1 MFRVTECTFRVTECT
16 FRDTEWPFRDTEW
29 RFIINI
35 KQNYLSQNKSD
46 VCTCF
51 YINFSYI
58 CGDYIQNK
66 KLIKMNKFFL
76 TSLLVAA
83 AITANAQDNTTKDSL
98 TMETM
103 MHNIP
108 EVMVKGSR
116 PIVKAERG
124 MLSYNMPLL
133 LKQLP
138 ADNAYEALTRIPGVS
153 NATGNISFSGNEV
166 TLIINGQATTLT
178 QEQLAE
184 RLKAMPA
191 TQLAKAEVM
200 LSAPARYHVRGMAI
214 NIVTKDYAGT
224 NQLSGQIIGGLVQ
237 TKYAKGFGDLYLSM
251 QRGKFGLDAQ
261 YKLVNG
267 NSYGESSRI
276 ANHPLGNNRIH
287 YNDETGQKSFGITHD
302 YRLGMNYAFSK
313 NHRLDVAYTGQWDKT
328 NSNSRTTGSSISGMH
343 RDSHEYL
350 HNVDVNYALPFGL
363 TLSGS
368 YTYYRTPQQQALDG
382 TITTENKNETERN
395 LTSGSEQ
402 TINKWMFTAD
412 QTHSLAHG
420 WGLSYGVKG
429 QFTSNKSYQ
438 TTIDK
443 DGSVLP
449 DGTSSVDLN
458 ERIWNIYAGFSK
470 QINKAISL
478 EASVAAE
485 QYHSPIWDKWRV
497 YPTLNALWNVNDNH
511 LLNLSF
517 SSNSEFPS
525 YWSTMSNV
533 YYSSTYTEIHGNPDL
548 KPFSYS
554 NVNLMWQIKRR
565 YTLMAFASLKPDYSV
580 QLPYQTT
587 DRMAVIMKETN
598 FDYSNSFGLQAS
610 AIFSAGKWLNGNV
623 FAVGTYKHDKSSHF
637 FDLPFNRKKLSVRLG
652 GMASVKLCSTQ
663 DLRLILNPFIQSKAI
678 QGVYDISPIFRMNAK
693 LQWSSHDGRWG
704 LRINGNNIFNNKYDT
719 RSVQGNQDY
728 RMKINYSW
736 ASVTF
741 AVIYK
746 FGGYKEKT
754 VKEVDTSRMGH

>member
-1 MFRVTECTFRVTECT
+1 
-16 FRDTEWPFRDTEW
+16 
-29 RFIINI
+29 
-35 KQNYLSQNKSD
+35 
-46 VCTCF
+46 
-51 YINFSYI
+51 
-58 CGDYIQNK
+58 
-66 KLIKMNKFFL
+66 MNKFFL
-76 TSLLVAA
+76 TSVLVAA

-153 NATGNISFSGNEV
+153 DATGNISFSGNEV

-191 TQLAKAEVM
+191 AQLAKAEVM

-224 NQLSGQIIGGLVQ
+224 NQLSGQIIGGMRQ
-237 TKYAKGFGDLYLSM
+237 NKYANECGNLYLSL

-261 YKLVNG
+261 YKYVNG

-276 ANHPLGNNRIH
+276 ANHPLDNNRVY

-313 NHRLDVAYTGQWDKT
+313 NHRLDVAYTGHWDKT
-328 NSNSRTTGSSISGMH
+328 CSNSNTTGSSISGMH
-343 RDSHEYL
+343 HDSHEYL
-350 HNVDVNYALPFGL
+350 HNVDVNYSLPFGL
-363 TLSGS
+363 TLNGS

-382 TITTENKNETERN
+382 TMHTDESMSETERN

-443 DGSVLP
+443 DGTILP
-449 DGTSSVDLN
+449 DGTSSVDNN

-485 QYHSPIWDKWRV
+485 QYHSPVWDKWRV

-533 YYSSTYTEIHGNPDL
+533 FYSSTYTEIHGNPDL
-548 KPFSYS
+548 KPFSYY

-565 YTLMAFASLKPDYSV
+565 YTLMAFASLKPDYFV

-598 FDYSNSFGLQAS
+598 FDFSNSYGLQAS
-610 AIFSAGKWLNGNV
+610 AMFNAGKWLNGNV
-623 FAVGTYKHDKSSHF
+623 FAVGTYKHDKSCNF
-637 FDLPFNRKKLSVRLG
+637 FDLPFNRKKLSVILG
-652 GMASVKLCSTQ
+652 GTASVKLCSTQ
-663 DLRLILNPFIQSKAI
+663 DLRLILNPFYQTKAI
-678 QGVYDISPIFRMNAK
+678 QGVYDISPVFRMNAK
-693 LQWSSHDGRWG
+693 LQWSSHDGKWG
-704 LRINGNNIFNNKYDT
+704 LRLNGSNIFNNRFDT

-728 RMKINYSW
+728 RMKINYNW

>member
-1 MFRVTECTFRVTECT
+1 MVNKIFLLGLFL
-16 FRDTEWPFRDTEW
+16 
-29 RFIINI
+29 
-35 KQNYLSQNKSD
+35 LSVANVKAQ
-46 VCTCF
+46 T
-51 YINFSYI
+51 
-58 CGDYIQNK
+58 
-66 KLIKMNKFFL
+66 L
-76 TSLLVAA
+76 TQ
-83 AITANAQDNTTKDSL
+83 TDSL
-98 TMETM
+98 TMETVL
-103 MHNIP
+103 HNLP

-153 NATGNISFSGNEV
+153 DATGSISFSGNEV

-178 QEQLAE
+178 QEQLTE

-191 TQLAKAEVM
+191 AQLAKAEVM

-224 NQLSGQIIGGLVQ
+224 NQLSGQVIGGMKQ
-237 TKYAKGFGDLYLSM
+237 SKYAKGFGDLYLSL

-261 YKLVNG
+261 YKYVNG

-276 ANHPLGNNRIH
+276 ANHPLGNNRVY
-287 YNDETGQKSFGITHD
+287 YNDETGQKSFGITHN

-313 NHRLDVAYTGQWDKT
+313 NHRLDVAYTGHWDKRCS
-328 NSNSRTTGSSISGMH
+328 NSNTTGSSISGMH
-343 RDSHEYL
+343 HDSHEYL
-350 HNVDVNYALPFGL
+350 HNVDVNYSLPFGL
-363 TLSGS
+363 TLNGS

-382 TITTENKNETERN
+382 TMHTDESMSETERN

-412 QTHSLAHG
+412 QTHLLAHG

-458 ERIWNIYAGFSK
+458 ERIWNLYAGFSK
-470 QINKAISL
+470 QINKALSL

-533 YYSSTYTEIHGNPDL
+533 FYSSTYSEIHGNPDL
-548 KPFSYS
+548 KPFAYY

-565 YTLMAFASLKPDYSV
+565 YTLMAFASLKPDYFV

-587 DRMAVIMKETN
+587 ERMAVIMKETN
-598 FDYSNSFGLQAS
+598 FDYSNSYGLQAS
-610 AIFSAGKWLNGNV
+610 VIFNAGKWLNGNV
-623 FAVGTYKHDKSSHF
+623 FAVGTYKHDKSSNF
-637 FDLPFNRKKLSVRLG
+637 FDLPFNRKKFSVILG
-652 GMASVKLCSTQ
+652 GTASVKLCNTQ
-663 DLRLILNPFIQSKAI
+663 DLRLILNPFYQTKAI

-693 LQWSSHDGRWG
+693 LQWSSHDGKWG
-704 LRINGNNIFNNKYDT
+704 FRLNGSNIFNNLYDT

-728 RMKINYSW
+728 RMKINYNW

-746 FGGYKEKT
+746 FGGYKEKN
-754 VKEVDTSRMGH
+754 VKAVDTSRMGH

>member
-1 MFRVTECTFRVTECT
+1 MSRILFMGIFVA
-16 FRDTEWPFRDTEW
+16 
-29 RFIINI
+29 
-35 KQNYLSQNKSD
+35 
-46 VCTCF
+46 
-51 YINFSYI
+51 
-58 CGDYIQNK
+58 
-66 KLIKMNKFFL
+66 L
-76 TSLLVAA
+76 T
-83 AITANAQDNTTKDSL
+83 ITANAQDNIPKDSL
-98 TMETM
+98 TMEWKSM
-103 MHNIP
+103 FRNLP
-108 EVMVKGSR
+108 EVMIKGSR

-153 NATGNISFSGNEV
+153 DATGNISFLGNEV
-166 TLIINGQATTLT
+166 TLIVNGQATTLT
-178 QEQLAE
+178 QEQLTE

-224 NQLSGQIIGGLVQ
+224 NQLSGQVIGGMKQ
-237 TKYAKGFGDLYLSM
+237 SKYAKGFGDLYLSL
-251 QRGKFGLDAQ
+251 QRDKFGLDAQ
-261 YKLVNG
+261 YKYVNG

-276 ANHPLGNNRIH
+276 ANHPLGNNRVY

-313 NHRLDVAYTGQWDKT
+313 NHRLDVAYTGHWDKRCS
-328 NSNSRTTGSSISGMH
+328 NSNTTGSSISGMH
-343 RDSHEYL
+343 HDSHEYL
-350 HNVDVNYALPFGL
+350 HNVDVNYSLPFGL
-363 TLSGS
+363 TLNGS

-382 TITTENKNETERN
+382 TMHTDESMPETERN

-412 QTHSLAHG
+412 QTHSLTQG

-533 YYSSTYTEIHGNPDL
+533 FYSSTYTEIHGNPDL
-548 KPFSYS
+548 KPISYY

-565 YTLMAFASLKPDYSV
+565 YTLMAFASLMPDYFV

-610 AIFSAGKWLNGNV
+610 AIFSVGKWLNGNV
-623 FAVGTYKHDKSSHF
+623 FAVGTYKHDKSSNF
-637 FDLPFNRKKLSVRLG
+637 FDLPFNRKKLAVRLG
-652 GMASVKLCSTQ
+652 GTASVKLCSTQ

-678 QGVYDISPIFRMNAK
+678 QGVYDISPIFSMNAK

-704 LRINGNNIFNNKYDT
+704 VRLNGSNIFNNRFDT
-719 RSVQGNQDY
+719 HSVQGNQDY
-728 RMKINYSW
+728 RMKINYNW

-746 FGGYKEKT
+746 FGGYKEKNI
-754 VKEVDTSRMGH
+754 KKVDTSRMGH

>member
-1 MFRVTECTFRVTECT
+1 MIFLLGLFL
-16 FRDTEWPFRDTEW
+16 
-29 RFIINI
+29 
-35 KQNYLSQNKSD
+35 LSVANVKAQ
-46 VCTCF
+46 T
-51 YINFSYI
+51 
-58 CGDYIQNK
+58 
-66 KLIKMNKFFL
+66 L
-76 TSLLVAA
+76 TQ
-83 AITANAQDNTTKDSL
+83 TDSL

-103 MHNIP
+103 LHNLP

-153 NATGNISFSGNEV
+153 DATGSISFSGNEV

-178 QEQLAE
+178 QEQLTE
-184 RLKAMPA
+184 RLKAMSA
-191 TQLAKAEVM
+191 AQLAKAEVM

-302 YRLGMNYAFSK
+302 YRLGMNYTFSK
-313 NHRLDVAYTGQWDKT
+313 NNRLDVAYTGQWDKT

-368 YTYYRTPQQQALDG
+368 YTYYCTPQQQALDG
-382 TITTENKNETERN
+382 TMHTDESMPETERN

-412 QTHSLAHG
+412 QTHSLANC

-470 QINKAISL
+470 QINKAISV

-533 YYSSTYTEIHGNPDL
+533 FYSSTYSEIHGNPDL
-548 KPFSYS
+548 KPFSYY

-565 YTLMAFASLKPDYSV
+565 YTLMAFASLKPDYFV

-610 AIFSAGKWLNGNV
+610 VIFNAGKWLNGNV
-623 FAVGTYKHDKSSHF
+623 FAVGTYKHDKSSNF
-637 FDLPFNRKKLSVRLG
+637 FDLPFNRKKLSVILG
-652 GMASVKLCSTQ
+652 GTASVKLCNSQ
-663 DLRLILNPFIQSKAI
+663 DLRLILNPFYQTKAI

-693 LQWSSHDGRWG
+693 LQWSSHDGKWG
-704 LRINGNNIFNNKYDT
+704 LCLNGNNIFNNPYDT

-728 RMKINYSW
+728 RMKINYNW

-741 AVIYK
+741 AVVYK
-746 FGGYKEKT
+746 FGDYKNKN
-754 VKEVDTSRMGH
+754 VKAVDTSRMGH

>member
-1 MFRVTECTFRVTECT
+1 MSRILFMGIFVA
-16 FRDTEWPFRDTEW
+16 
-29 RFIINI
+29 
-35 KQNYLSQNKSD
+35 
-46 VCTCF
+46 
-51 YINFSYI
+51 
-58 CGDYIQNK
+58 
-66 KLIKMNKFFL
+66 L
-76 TSLLVAA
+76 T
-83 AITANAQDNTTKDSL
+83 ITANAQDDMPKDSL
-98 TMETM
+98 TMEWNSM
-103 MHNIP
+103 FRNLP
-108 EVMVKGSR
+108 EVMIKGSR

-153 NATGNISFSGNEV
+153 DATGSISFSGNEV

-178 QEQLAE
+178 QEQLTE

-191 TQLAKAEVM
+191 AQLAKAEVM

-224 NQLSGQIIGGLVQ
+224 NQLSGQVIGGMKQ
-237 TKYAKGFGDLYLSM
+237 SKYAKGFGDLYLSL

-261 YKLVNG
+261 YKYVNG

-276 ANHPLGNNRIH
+276 ANHPLGNNRVY
-287 YNDETGQKSFGITHD
+287 YNDETGQKSFGITHN

-313 NHRLDVAYTGQWDKT
+313 NHRLDVAYTGHWDKRCSD
-328 NSNSRTTGSSISGMH
+328 SNTTGSSISGMH
-343 RDSHEYL
+343 HDSHEYL

-395 LTSGSEQ
+395 LTSGSVQ

-443 DGSVLP
+443 DGRVLP

-533 YYSSTYTEIHGNPDL
+533 FYSSTYTEIHGNPDL
-548 KPFSYS
+548 KPFSYY

-623 FAVGTYKHDKSSHF
+623 FVVGTYKHDKSSHF

-652 GMASVKLCSTQ
+652 GTASVKLCSTQ

-693 LQWSSHDGRWG
+693 LQWTSHDGKWG
-704 LRINGNNIFNNKYDT
+704 LRLNGNNIFNNKYDT

-728 RMKINYSW
+728 CMKINYNW

-746 FGGYKEKT
+746 FGGYKEKSI
-754 VKEVDTSRMGH
+754 KKVDTSRMGH

>member
-1 MFRVTECTFRVTECT
+1 MVNKIFLLGLFL
-16 FRDTEWPFRDTEW
+16 
-29 RFIINI
+29 
-35 KQNYLSQNKSD
+35 LSVANVKAQ
-46 VCTCF
+46 T
-51 YINFSYI
+51 
-58 CGDYIQNK
+58 
-66 KLIKMNKFFL
+66 L
-76 TSLLVAA
+76 TH
-83 AITANAQDNTTKDSL
+83 TDSL
-98 TMETM
+98 TMENM
-103 MHNIP
+103 MHNLP

-138 ADNAYEALTRIPGVS
+138 ADNAYEALTRIPGIS
-153 NATGNISFSGNEV
+153 DATGSISFSGNEV
-166 TLIINGQATTLT
+166 TLIVNGQATTLT
-178 QEQLAE
+178 QEQLTE

-191 TQLAKAEVM
+191 AQLAKAEVM

-214 NIVTKDYAGT
+214 NIVTKDYAGA
-224 NQLSGQIIGGLVQ
+224 NQLSGQVIGGMKQ
-237 TKYAKGFGDLYLSM
+237 SKYAKGFGNLYLSL

-261 YKLVNG
+261 YKYVNG

-276 ANHPLGNNRIH
+276 ANHPLGNNRVY
-287 YNDETGQKSFGITHD
+287 YNDETGQKSFGITRN

-313 NHRLDVAYTGQWDKT
+313 NHRLDVAYTGHWDKRCS
-328 NSNSRTTGSSISGMH
+328 NSNTTGSSISGMH
-343 RDSHEYL
+343 HDSHEYL
-350 HNVDVNYALPFGL
+350 HNVDVNYSLPFGL
-363 TLSGS
+363 TLNGS

-382 TITTENKNETERN
+382 TMHTDESMQETERN

-443 DGSVLP
+443 DGTIQP
-449 DGTSSVDLN
+449 NGTSSVDNN

-470 QINKAISL
+470 QINKAISV
-478 EASVAAE
+478 EASVAAG

-533 YYSSTYTEIHGNPDL
+533 FYSSTYSEIHGNPDL
-548 KPFSYS
+548 KPFSYY

-565 YTLMAFASLKPDYSV
+565 YTLMAFASLKPDYFV

-587 DRMAVIMKETN
+587 ERMAVIMKETN
-598 FDYSNSFGLQAS
+598 FDYSNSYGLQAS
-610 AIFSAGKWLNGNV
+610 VIFNAGKWLNGNV
-623 FAVGTYKHDKSSHF
+623 FAVGTYKHDKSSNF
-637 FDLPFNRKKLSVRLG
+637 FDLPFNRKKLSVILG
-652 GMASVKLCSTQ
+652 GTASVKLCNTQ
-663 DLRLILNPFIQSKAI
+663 DLRLILNPFFQSKAI
-678 QGVYDISPIFRMNAK
+678 QGVYDISPVFRMNAK
-693 LQWSSHDGRWG
+693 LQWSSRDGKWG
-704 LRINGNNIFNNKYDT
+704 LRLNGSNIFNNLYDT

-728 RMKINYSW
+728 RMKINYNW

-741 AVIYK
+741 GVIYK
-746 FGGYKEKT
+746 FGGYKEKK

>member
-1 MFRVTECTFRVTECT
+1 
-16 FRDTEWPFRDTEW
+16 
-29 RFIINI
+29 
-35 KQNYLSQNKSD
+35 
-46 VCTCF
+46 
-51 YINFSYI
+51 
-58 CGDYIQNK
+58 
-66 KLIKMNKFFL
+66 MNRLLL
-76 TSLLVAA
+76 TGLLVAA
-83 AITANAQDNTTKDSL
+83 AITANAQDNATKDSL

-133 LKQLP
+133 MKQLP

-153 NATGNISFSGNEV
+153 DATGSISFSGNEV

-191 TQLAKAEVM
+191 AQLAKAEVM

-302 YRLGMNYAFSK
+302 YRLGMNYTFSK
-313 NHRLDVAYTGQWDKT
+313 NNRLDVAYTGQWDKT

-533 YYSSTYTEIHGNPDL
+533 FYSSTYTEIHGNPDL
-548 KPFSYS
+548 KPFSYY

-623 FAVGTYKHDKSSHF
+623 FAVGTYKHDKSCNF
-637 FDLPFNRKKLSVRLG
+637 FDLPFDRKKLSVILG
-652 GMASVKLCSTQ
+652 GTASVKLCSTQ

-678 QGVYDISPIFRMNAK
+678 QGVYDISPVFRMNAK
-693 LQWSSHDGRWG
+693 LQWSSHNGKWG
-704 LRINGNNIFNNKYDT
+704 VRLNGSNIFNNQFDT

-728 RMKINYSW
+728 RMKVNYNW
-736 ASVTF
+736 ASFTF

>member
-1 MFRVTECTFRVTECT
+1 MVNKIFLLGLFL
-16 FRDTEWPFRDTEW
+16 
-29 RFIINI
+29 
-35 KQNYLSQNKSD
+35 LSVANMKAQ
-46 VCTCF
+46 T
-51 YINFSYI
+51 
-58 CGDYIQNK
+58 
-66 KLIKMNKFFL
+66 L
-76 TSLLVAA
+76 TH
-83 AITANAQDNTTKDSL
+83 TDSL
-98 TMETM
+98 TMENM
-103 MHNIP
+103 MHNLP

-153 NATGNISFSGNEV
+153 DATGSISFSGNEV
-166 TLIINGQATTLT
+166 TLIVNGQATTLT
-178 QEQLAE
+178 QEQLTE

-191 TQLAKAEVM
+191 AQLAKAEVM

-224 NQLSGQIIGGLVQ
+224 NQLSGQIIGGMRQ
-237 TKYAKGFGDLYLSM
+237 NKYANEFGNLYLSL

-261 YKLVNG
+261 YKYVNG
-267 NSYGESSRI
+267 NSYGESSLI
-276 ANHPLGNNRIH
+276 ANHPLGNNRVY
-287 YNDETGQKSFGITHD
+287 YNDETGQKSFGITHN
-302 YRLGMNYAFSK
+302 YRLGMNYAFGK
-313 NHRLDVAYTGQWDKT
+313 NHRLDVAYTGQWDKK
-328 NSNSRTTGSSISGMH
+328 NSNNRTTGSSISGMH

-350 HNVDVNYALPFGL
+350 HNVDVNYSLPFGL
-363 TLSGS
+363 TLNGS

-382 TITTENKNETERN
+382 TMHTDESMPGTERN

-412 QTHSLAHG
+412 QTHSLSHG

-443 DGSVLP
+443 DGTIQP
-449 DGTSSVDLN
+449 NGTSSVDNN

-470 QINKAISL
+470 QINKAVSV

-485 QYHSPIWDKWRV
+485 QYHSPIWDKWRI
-497 YPTLNALWNVNDNH
+497 YPTLNALWHVNDNH

-533 YYSSTYTEIHGNPDL
+533 FYSSTYSEIHGNPDL
-548 KPFSYS
+548 KPYSYY

-598 FDYSNSFGLQAS
+598 FNYENSFGLQAS
-610 AIFSAGKWLNGNV
+610 AMFSAGKWLNGNV
-623 FAVGTYKHDKSSHF
+623 FAVGIYKHDKSDYF
-637 FDLPFNRKKLSVRLG
+637 FDLPFNRKKLTAVLG
-652 GMASVKLCSTQ
+652 GTASIKFCHTQ
-663 DLRLILNPFIQSKAI
+663 DLRLILNPFFQSKAI
-678 QGVYDISPIFRMNAK
+678 QGVYDVSPIFKMNAK
-693 LQWSSHDGRWG
+693 IQWTSHDGKWG
-704 LRINGNNIFNNKYDT
+704 LRLNGSNIFNNLYDT

-728 RMKINYSW
+728 RMKINYNW
-736 ASVTF
+736 ASVTLG
-741 AVIYK
+741 VIYK
-746 FGGYKEKT
+746 FGGYKEKK

>member
-1 MFRVTECTFRVTECT
+1 MANKIFLLGLFL
-16 FRDTEWPFRDTEW
+16 
-29 RFIINI
+29 
-35 KQNYLSQNKSD
+35 LSVANVKAQ
-46 VCTCF
+46 T
-51 YINFSYI
+51 
-58 CGDYIQNK
+58 
-66 KLIKMNKFFL
+66 L
-76 TSLLVAA
+76 TQ
-83 AITANAQDNTTKDSL
+83 TDSL

-103 MHNIP
+103 LHNLP

-153 NATGNISFSGNEV
+153 DATGSISFSGNEV

-178 QEQLAE
+178 QEQLTE

-191 TQLAKAEVM
+191 AQLAKAEVM

-224 NQLSGQIIGGLVQ
+224 NQLSGQIIGGMRQ
-237 TKYAKGFGDLYLSM
+237 NKYANEFGNLYLSL

-261 YKLVNG
+261 YKYVNG

-276 ANHPLGNNRIH
+276 ANHPLGNNRVY
-287 YNDETGQKSFGITHD
+287 YNDETGQKSFGITHN

-313 NHRLDVAYTGQWDKT
+313 NHRLDVAYTGHWDKRCS
-328 NSNSRTTGSSISGMH
+328 NSNTTGSSISGMH
-343 RDSHEYL
+343 HDSHEYL
-350 HNVDVNYALPFGL
+350 HNVDVNYSLPFGL
-363 TLSGS
+363 TLNGS

-382 TITTENKNETERN
+382 TMHTDESMSETERN

-412 QTHSLAHG
+412 QTHLLAHG

-458 ERIWNIYAGFSK
+458 ERIWNLYAGFSK
-470 QINKAISL
+470 QINKALSL

-533 YYSSTYTEIHGNPDL
+533 FYSSTYSEIHGNPDL
-548 KPFSYS
+548 KPFAYY

-565 YTLMAFASLKPDYSV
+565 YTLMAFASLKPDYFV

-587 DRMAVIMKETN
+587 ERMAVIMKETN
-598 FDYSNSFGLQAS
+598 FDYSNSYGLQAS
-610 AIFSAGKWLNGNV
+610 VIFNAGKWLNGNV
-623 FAVGTYKHDKSSHF
+623 FAVGTYKHDKSSNF
-637 FDLPFNRKKLSVRLG
+637 FDLPFNRKKLSVILG
-652 GMASVKLCSTQ
+652 GTASVKLCNTQ
-663 DLRLILNPFIQSKAI
+663 DLRLILNPFFQSKAI

-693 LQWSSHDGRWG
+693 LQWTSHDGKWG

-728 RMKINYSW
+728 RMKINYNW

>member
-1 MFRVTECTFRVTECT
+1 MVNKIFLLGLFL
-16 FRDTEWPFRDTEW
+16 
-29 RFIINI
+29 
-35 KQNYLSQNKSD
+35 LSVANVKAQ
-46 VCTCF
+46 T
-51 YINFSYI
+51 
-58 CGDYIQNK
+58 
-66 KLIKMNKFFL
+66 L
-76 TSLLVAA
+76 TH
-83 AITANAQDNTTKDSL
+83 TDSL
-98 TMETM
+98 TMENM
-103 MHNIP
+103 MHNLP

-138 ADNAYEALTRIPGVS
+138 ADNAYEALTRIPGIS
-153 NATGNISFSGNEV
+153 DATGSISFSGNEV
-166 TLIINGQATTLT
+166 TLIVNGQATTLT
-178 QEQLAE
+178 QEQLTE

-191 TQLAKAEVM
+191 AQLAKAEVM

-224 NQLSGQIIGGLVQ
+224 NQLSGQVIGGMKQ
-237 TKYAKGFGDLYLSM
+237 SKYAKGFGDLYLSL

-261 YKLVNG
+261 YKYVNG

-276 ANHPLGNNRIH
+276 ANHPLGNNRVY
-287 YNDETGQKSFGITHD
+287 YNDETGQKSFGITHN

-313 NHRLDVAYTGQWDKT
+313 NHRLDVAYTGHWDKRCS
-328 NSNSRTTGSSISGMH
+328 NSNTTGSSISGMH
-343 RDSHEYL
+343 HDSHEYL
-350 HNVDVNYALPFGL
+350 HNVDVNYSLPFGL
-363 TLSGS
+363 TLNGS

-382 TITTENKNETERN
+382 TMHTDESMPETERN

-443 DGSVLP
+443 DGTIQP
-449 DGTSSVDLN
+449 NGTSSVDNN
-458 ERIWNIYAGFSK
+458 ERIWNIYAGFNK
-470 QINKAISL
+470 QINKAISV

-533 YYSSTYTEIHGNPDL
+533 FYSSTYSEIHGNPDL
-548 KPFSYS
+548 KPFSYY

-565 YTLMAFASLKPDYSV
+565 YTLMAFASLKPDYFV

-587 DRMAVIMKETN
+587 ERMAVIMKETN
-598 FDYSNSFGLQAS
+598 FDYSNSYGLQAS
-610 AIFSAGKWLNGNV
+610 VIFNAGKWLNGNV
-623 FAVGTYKHDKSSHF
+623 FAVGTYKHDKSSNF
-637 FDLPFNRKKLSVRLG
+637 FDLPFNRKKLSVILG
-652 GMASVKLCSTQ
+652 GTASIKLCQTQ
-663 DLRLILNPFIQSKAI
+663 DLRLILNPFYQTKAI

-693 LQWSSHDGRWG
+693 LQWSSYDGKWG
-704 LRINGNNIFNNKYDT
+704 LRLNGSNIFNNLYDT

-728 RMKINYSW
+728 RMKINYNW

-746 FGGYKEKT
+746 FGGYKEKN
-754 VKEVDTSRMGH
+754 VKAVDTSRMGH

>member
-1 MFRVTECTFRVTECT
+1 MVNKIFLLGLFL
-16 FRDTEWPFRDTEW
+16 
-29 RFIINI
+29 
-35 KQNYLSQNKSD
+35 LSVANVKAQ
-46 VCTCF
+46 T
-51 YINFSYI
+51 
-58 CGDYIQNK
+58 
-66 KLIKMNKFFL
+66 L
-76 TSLLVAA
+76 TH
-83 AITANAQDNTTKDSL
+83 TDSL
-98 TMETM
+98 TMENM
-103 MHNIP
+103 MHNLP

-138 ADNAYEALTRIPGVS
+138 ADNAYEALTRIPGIS
-153 NATGNISFSGNEV
+153 DATGSISFSGNEV
-166 TLIINGQATTLT
+166 TLIVNGQATTLT
-178 QEQLAE
+178 QEQLTE

-191 TQLAKAEVM
+191 AQLAKAEVM

-224 NQLSGQIIGGLVQ
+224 NQLSGQVIGGMKQ
-237 TKYAKGFGDLYLSM
+237 SKYAKGFGDLYLSL

-261 YKLVNG
+261 YKYVNG

-276 ANHPLGNNRIH
+276 ANHPLGNNRVY
-287 YNDETGQKSFGITHD
+287 YNDETGQKSFGITHN

-313 NHRLDVAYTGQWDKT
+313 NHRLDVAYTGHWDKRCS
-328 NSNSRTTGSSISGMH
+328 NSNTTGSSISGMH
-343 RDSHEYL
+343 HDSHEYL
-350 HNVDVNYALPFGL
+350 HNVDVNYSLPFGL
-363 TLSGS
+363 TLNGS
-368 YTYYRTPQQQALDG
+368 YTYYRTPQQQDLDG
-382 TITTENKNETERN
+382 TMHTDGSMLETERN

-443 DGSVLP
+443 DGTIQP
-449 DGTSSVDLN
+449 NGTSSVDNN
-458 ERIWNIYAGFSK
+458 ERIWNLYAGFSK
-470 QINKAISL
+470 QINKALSL

-533 YYSSTYTEIHGNPDL
+533 FYSSTYSEIHGNPDL
-548 KPFSYS
+548 KPFAYY

-565 YTLMAFASLKPDYSV
+565 YTLMAFASLKPDYFV

-587 DRMAVIMKETN
+587 ERMAVIMKETN
-598 FDYSNSFGLQAS
+598 FDYSNSYGLQAS
-610 AIFSAGKWLNGNV
+610 VIFNAGKWLNGNV
-623 FAVGTYKHDKSSHF
+623 FAVGTYKHDKSSNF
-637 FDLPFNRKKLSVRLG
+637 FDLPFNRKKFSVILG
-652 GMASVKLCSTQ
+652 GTASVKLCNTQ
-663 DLRLILNPFIQSKAI
+663 DLRLILNPFYQTKAI

-693 LQWSSHDGRWG
+693 LQWSSHDGKWG
-704 LRINGNNIFNNKYDT
+704 LRLNGSNIFNNLYDT

-728 RMKINYSW
+728 RMKINYNW

-746 FGGYKEKT
+746 FGGYKEKN
-754 VKEVDTSRMGH
+754 VKAVDTSRMGH

>member
-1 MFRVTECTFRVTECT
+1 M
-16 FRDTEWPFRDTEW
+16 
-29 RFIINI
+29 
-35 KQNYLSQNKSD
+35 
-46 VCTCF
+46 
-51 YINFSYI
+51 
-58 CGDYIQNK
+58 
-66 KLIKMNKFFL
+66 
-76 TSLLVAA
+76 
-83 AITANAQDNTTKDSL
+83 
-98 TMETM
+98 
-103 MHNIP
+103 
-108 EVMVKGSR
+108 
-116 PIVKAERG
+116 
-124 MLSYNMPLL
+124 
-133 LKQLP
+133 
-138 ADNAYEALTRIPGVS
+138 
-153 NATGNISFSGNEV
+153 
-166 TLIINGQATTLT
+166 TLIVNGQATTLT
-178 QEQLAE
+178 QEQLTE

-191 TQLAKAEVM
+191 AQLSKAEVM

-224 NQLSGQIIGGLVQ
+224 NQLSGQFIGGLVQ
-237 TKYAKGFGDLYLSM
+237 TKYANEFGDLYLSM

-276 ANHPLGNNRIH
+276 ANHPLGNNRVY

-302 YRLGMNYAFSK
+302 YRLGMNYTFSK
-313 NHRLDVAYTGQWDKT
+313 NHRLDIAYTGQWDKT

-343 RDSHEYL
+343 HDSHEYL
-350 HNVDVNYALPFGL
+350 HNVDVNYSLPFGL
-363 TLSGS
+363 TLNGS

-382 TITTENKNETERN
+382 TMHTDESMPETERN

-412 QTHSLAHG
+412 QTHSLTQG

-533 YYSSTYTEIHGNPDL
+533 FYSSTYTEIHGNPDL
-548 KPFSYS
+548 KPFSYY

-565 YTLMAFASLKPDYSV
+565 YTLMAFASLMPDYFV

-610 AIFSAGKWLNGNV
+610 AIFSVGKWLNGNV

-637 FDLPFNRKKLSVRLG
+637 FDLPFNRKKLSVILG
-652 GMASVKLCSTQ
+652 GTASVKLSSTQ
-663 DLRLILNPFIQSKAI
+663 DLRLILNPFYQTKAI
-678 QGVYDISPIFRMNAK
+678 QGVYDISPVFRMDAK
-693 LQWSSHDGRWG
+693 LQWSSHDGKWG
-704 LRINGNNIFNNKYDT
+704 VRLNGSNIFNNKYDT

-728 RMKINYSW
+728 RMKINYNW

-746 FGGYKEKT
+746 FGGYKEKNI
-754 VKEVDTSRMGH
+754 KKVDTSRMGH

>member
-1 MFRVTECTFRVTECT
+1 MVNKIFLLGLFL
-16 FRDTEWPFRDTEW
+16 
-29 RFIINI
+29 
-35 KQNYLSQNKSD
+35 LSVANVKAQ
-46 VCTCF
+46 T
-51 YINFSYI
+51 
-58 CGDYIQNK
+58 
-66 KLIKMNKFFL
+66 L
-76 TSLLVAA
+76 TH
-83 AITANAQDNTTKDSL
+83 TDSL
-98 TMETM
+98 TMENM
-103 MHNIP
+103 MHNLP

-138 ADNAYEALTRIPGVS
+138 ADNAYEALTRIPGIS
-153 NATGNISFSGNEV
+153 DATGSISFSGNEV
-166 TLIINGQATTLT
+166 TLIVNGQATTLT
-178 QEQLAE
+178 QEQLTE

-191 TQLAKAEVM
+191 AQLAKAEVM

-224 NQLSGQIIGGLVQ
+224 NQLSGQIIGGMRQ
-237 TKYAKGFGDLYLSM
+237 NKYANEFGNLYLSL

-261 YKLVNG
+261 YKYVNG

-276 ANHPLGNNRIH
+276 ANHPLGNNRVY
-287 YNDETGQKSFGITHD
+287 YNDETGQKSFGITHN

-313 NHRLDVAYTGQWDKT
+313 NHRLDVAYTGHWDKRCS
-328 NSNSRTTGSSISGMH
+328 NSNTTGSSISGMH
-343 RDSHEYL
+343 HDSHEYL
-350 HNVDVNYALPFGL
+350 HNVDVNYSLPFGL
-363 TLSGS
+363 TLNGS

-382 TITTENKNETERN
+382 TMHTDESMQETERN

-443 DGSVLP
+443 DGTIQP
-449 DGTSSVDLN
+449 NGTSSVDNN

-470 QINKAISL
+470 QINKAISV

-533 YYSSTYTEIHGNPDL
+533 FYSSTYSEIHGNPDL
-548 KPFSYS
+548 KPFSYY

-565 YTLMAFASLKPDYSV
+565 YTLMAFASLKPDYFV

-587 DRMAVIMKETN
+587 ERMAVIMKETN
-598 FDYSNSFGLQAS
+598 FDYSNSYGLQAS
-610 AIFSAGKWLNGNV
+610 VIFNAGKWLNGNV
-623 FAVGTYKHDKSSHF
+623 FAVGTYKHDKSSNF
-637 FDLPFNRKKLSVRLG
+637 FDLPFNRKKLSVILG
-652 GMASVKLCSTQ
+652 GTASIKLCHTQ
-663 DLRLILNPFIQSKAI
+663 DLRLILNPFYQTKAI

-693 LQWSSHDGRWG
+693 LQWSSHDGKWG
-704 LRINGNNIFNNKYDT
+704 LRLNGSNIFNNLYDT

-728 RMKINYSW
+728 RMKINYNW

-746 FGGYKEKT
+746 FGGYKEKN
-754 VKEVDTSRMGH
+754 VKAVDTSRMGH

>member
-1 MFRVTECTFRVTECT
+1 MANKIFLLGLFL
-16 FRDTEWPFRDTEW
+16 
-29 RFIINI
+29 
-35 KQNYLSQNKSD
+35 LSVANVKAQ
-46 VCTCF
+46 T
-51 YINFSYI
+51 
-58 CGDYIQNK
+58 
-66 KLIKMNKFFL
+66 L
-76 TSLLVAA
+76 TQ
-83 AITANAQDNTTKDSL
+83 TDSL

-103 MHNIP
+103 LHNLP

-153 NATGNISFSGNEV
+153 DATGSISFSGNEV

-178 QEQLAE
+178 QEQLTE

-191 TQLAKAEVM
+191 AQLAKAEVM

-224 NQLSGQIIGGLVQ
+224 NQLSGQIIGGMRQ
-237 TKYAKGFGDLYLSM
+237 NKYANEFGNLYLSL

-261 YKLVNG
+261 YKYVNG

-276 ANHPLGNNRIH
+276 ANHPLGNNRVY

-313 NHRLDVAYTGQWDKT
+313 NHRLDVAYTGHWDKT
-328 NSNSRTTGSSISGMH
+328 CSNSNTTGSSISGMH
-343 RDSHEYL
+343 HDSHEYM
-350 HNVDVNYALPFGL
+350 HNVDVNYSLPFGL
-363 TLSGS
+363 TLNGS
-368 YTYYRTPQQQALDG
+368 YTNYRTPQQQALDG
-382 TITTENKNETERN
+382 TMHTDESMSETERN

-443 DGSVLP
+443 DGTIQP
-449 DGTSSVDLN
+449 NGTSSVDNN

-470 QINKAISL
+470 QINKAISV

-485 QYHSPIWDKWRV
+485 QYHSPIWDKWRI

-533 YYSSTYTEIHGNPDL
+533 FYSSTYSEIHGNPDL
-548 KPFSYS
+548 KPFAYY

-565 YTLMAFASLKPDYSV
+565 YTLMAFASLKPDYFV

-587 DRMAVIMKETN
+587 ERMAVIMKETN
-598 FDYSNSFGLQAS
+598 FDYSNSYGLQAS
-610 AIFSAGKWLNGNV
+610 VIFNAGKWLNGNV
-623 FAVGTYKHDKSSHF
+623 FAVGTYKHDKSSNF
-637 FDLPFNRKKLSVRLG
+637 FDLPFNRKKLSVILG
-652 GMASVKLCSTQ
+652 GTASVKLCNTQ
-663 DLRLILNPFIQSKAI
+663 DLRLILNPFFQSKAI

-693 LQWSSHDGRWG
+693 LQWTSHDGKWG
-704 LRINGNNIFNNKYDT
+704 LRLNGNNIFNNLYDT

-728 RMKINYSW
+728 RMKVNYNW

>member
-1 MFRVTECTFRVTECT
+1 MDNMIFLLGLFL
-16 FRDTEWPFRDTEW
+16 
-29 RFIINI
+29 
-35 KQNYLSQNKSD
+35 LSVANVKAQ
-46 VCTCF
+46 T
-51 YINFSYI
+51 
-58 CGDYIQNK
+58 
-66 KLIKMNKFFL
+66 L
-76 TSLLVAA
+76 TQ
-83 AITANAQDNTTKDSL
+83 TDSL

-103 MHNIP
+103 LHNLP

-138 ADNAYEALTRIPGVS
+138 ADNACEALTRIPGVS
-153 NATGNISFSGNEV
+153 DATGSISFSGNEV

-178 QEQLAE
+178 QEQLTE

-191 TQLAKAEVM
+191 AQLAKAEVM

-224 NQLSGQIIGGLVQ
+224 NQLSGQIIGGMRQ

-302 YRLGMNYAFSK
+302 YRLGMNYTFSK
-313 NHRLDVAYTGQWDKT
+313 NNRLDVAYMGQWDKT

-368 YTYYRTPQQQALDG
+368 YTYYCTPQQQALDG
-382 TITTENKNETERN
+382 TMHTDESMPETERN

-412 QTHSLAHG
+412 QTHSLANC

-458 ERIWNIYAGFSK
+458 ERIWNIYAGFCK

-533 YYSSTYTEIHGNPDL
+533 FYSSTYTEIHGNPDL
-548 KPFSYS
+548 KPFSYY

-565 YTLMAFASLKPDYSV
+565 YTLMAFASLKPDYFV

-610 AIFSAGKWLNGNV
+610 VIFNAGKWLNGNV
-623 FAVGTYKHDKSSHF
+623 FAVGTYKHDKSSNF
-637 FDLPFNRKKLSVRLG
+637 FDLPFNRKKLSVILG
-652 GMASVKLCSTQ
+652 GTASVKLCNSQ
-663 DLRLILNPFIQSKAI
+663 DLRLILNPFYQTKAI

-693 LQWSSHDGRWG
+693 LQWSSHDGKWG
-704 LRINGNNIFNNKYDT
+704 LCLNGNNIFNNPYDT

-728 RMKINYSW
+728 RMKINYNW

-741 AVIYK
+741 AVVYK
-746 FGGYKEKT
+746 FGDYKNKN
-754 VKEVDTSRMGH
+754 VKAVDTSRMGH

>member
-1 MFRVTECTFRVTECT
+1 MANKIFLLGLFL
-16 FRDTEWPFRDTEW
+16 
-29 RFIINI
+29 
-35 KQNYLSQNKSD
+35 LSVANVKAQ
-46 VCTCF
+46 T
-51 YINFSYI
+51 
-58 CGDYIQNK
+58 
-66 KLIKMNKFFL
+66 L
-76 TSLLVAA
+76 TQ
-83 AITANAQDNTTKDSL
+83 TDSL

-103 MHNIP
+103 LHNLP

-153 NATGNISFSGNEV
+153 DATGSISFSGNEV

-178 QEQLAE
+178 QEQLTE

-191 TQLAKAEVM
+191 AQLAKAEVM

-224 NQLSGQIIGGLVQ
+224 NQLSGQIIGGMRQ
-237 TKYAKGFGDLYLSM
+237 NKYANEFGNLYLSL

-261 YKLVNG
+261 YKYVNG

-276 ANHPLGNNRIH
+276 ANHPLGNNRVY

-313 NHRLDVAYTGQWDKT
+313 NHRLDVAYTGHWDKT
-328 NSNSRTTGSSISGMH
+328 CSNSNTTGSSISGMH
-343 RDSHEYL
+343 HDSHEYL
-350 HNVDVNYALPFGL
+350 HNVDVNYSLPFGL
-363 TLSGS
+363 TLNGS
-368 YTYYRTPQQQALDG
+368 YTNYRTPQLQALDG
-382 TITTENKNETERN
+382 TMHTDESMPETERN

-443 DGSVLP
+443 DGTIQP
-449 DGTSSVDLN
+449 NGTSSVDNN

-470 QINKAISL
+470 QINKAISV

-485 QYHSPIWDKWRV
+485 QYHSPIWDKWRI

-525 YWSTMSNV
+525 YWSTMSSV
-533 YYSSTYTEIHGNPDL
+533 FYSSTYTEIHGNPDL
-548 KPFSYS
+548 KPFAYY

-565 YTLMAFASLKPDYSV
+565 YTLMAFASLKPDYFV

-587 DRMAVIMKETN
+587 ERMAVIMKETN
-598 FDYSNSFGLQAS
+598 FDYSNSYGLQAS
-610 AIFSAGKWLNGNV
+610 VIFNAGKWLNGNV
-623 FAVGTYKHDKSSHF
+623 FAVGTYKHDKSSNF
-637 FDLPFNRKKLSVRLG
+637 FDLPFNRKKISVILG
-652 GMASVKLCSTQ
+652 GTASVKLCNTQ
-663 DLRLILNPFIQSKAI
+663 DLRLILNPFFQSKAI

-693 LQWSSHDGRWG
+693 LQWTSHDGKWG
-704 LRINGNNIFNNKYDT
+704 LRLNGNNIFNNLYDT

-728 RMKINYSW
+728 RMKVNYNW

>member
-1 MFRVTECTFRVTECT
+1 MANKIFLLGLFL
-16 FRDTEWPFRDTEW
+16 
-29 RFIINI
+29 
-35 KQNYLSQNKSD
+35 LSVANVKAQ
-46 VCTCF
+46 T
-51 YINFSYI
+51 
-58 CGDYIQNK
+58 
-66 KLIKMNKFFL
+66 L
-76 TSLLVAA
+76 TQ
-83 AITANAQDNTTKDSL
+83 TDSL

-103 MHNIP
+103 LHNLP

-153 NATGNISFSGNEV
+153 DATGSISFSGNEV

-178 QEQLAE
+178 QEQLTE

-191 TQLAKAEVM
+191 AQLAKAEVM

-224 NQLSGQIIGGLVQ
+224 NQLSGQIIGGMRQ
-237 TKYAKGFGDLYLSM
+237 NKYANEFGNLYLSL

-261 YKLVNG
+261 YKYVNG

-276 ANHPLGNNRIH
+276 ANHPLGNNRVY

-313 NHRLDVAYTGQWDKT
+313 NHRLDVAYTGHWDKT
-328 NSNSRTTGSSISGMH
+328 CSNSNTTGSSISGMH
-343 RDSHEYL
+343 HDSHEYL
-350 HNVDVNYALPFGL
+350 HNVDVNYSLPFGL
-363 TLSGS
+363 TLNGS

-382 TITTENKNETERN
+382 TMHTDESMPETERN

-443 DGSVLP
+443 DGTIQP
-449 DGTSSVDLN
+449 NGTSSVDNN

-470 QINKAISL
+470 QINKAISV

-485 QYHSPIWDKWRV
+485 QYHSPIWDKWRI

-533 YYSSTYTEIHGNPDL
+533 FYSSTYSEIHGNPDL
-548 KPFSYS
+548 KPFAYY

-565 YTLMAFASLKPDYSV
+565 YTLMAFASLKPDYFV

-587 DRMAVIMKETN
+587 ERMAVIMKETN
-598 FDYSNSFGLQAS
+598 FDYSNSYGLQAS
-610 AIFSAGKWLNGNV
+610 VIFNAGKWLNGNV
-623 FAVGTYKHDKSSHF
+623 FAVGTYKHDKSSNF
-637 FDLPFNRKKLSVRLG
+637 FDLPFNRKKLSVILG
-652 GMASVKLCSTQ
+652 GTASVKLCNTQ
-663 DLRLILNPFIQSKAI
+663 DLRLILNPFFQSKAI

-693 LQWSSHDGRWG
+693 LQWTSHDGKWG
-704 LRINGNNIFNNKYDT
+704 LRINGNNIFNNLYDT

-728 RMKINYSW
+728 RMKVNYNW

>member
-1 MFRVTECTFRVTECT
+1 MNRLF
-16 FRDTEWPFRDTEW
+16 
-29 RFIINI
+29 FI
-35 KQNYLSQNKSD
+35 
-46 VCTCF
+46 
-51 YINFSYI
+51 
-58 CGDYIQNK
+58 GA
-66 KLIKMNKFFL
+66 
-76 TSLLVAA
+76 LVAS
-83 AITANAQDNTTKDSL
+83 AITANAQGNAQKDSL
-98 TMETM
+98 TMESM
-103 MHNIP
+103 MHNLP

-153 NATGNISFSGNEV
+153 DATGSISFSGNEV

-191 TQLAKAEVM
+191 AQLAKAEVM

-214 NIVTKDYAGT
+214 NIVTKDYDGT
-224 NQLSGQIIGGLVQ
+224 NQLSGQIIGGMRQ
-237 TKYAKGFGDLYLSM
+237 NKYANEFGNLYLSL
-251 QRGKFGLDAQ
+251 QRDKFGLDAQ
-261 YKLVNG
+261 YKYVNG

-302 YRLGMNYAFSK
+302 YRLGMNYAFST

-328 NSNSRTTGSSISGMH
+328 SSNSHTTGSSISGMH

-382 TITTENKNETERN
+382 TMTAENKNETERN

-485 QYHSPIWDKWRV
+485 QYHSPVWDKWHV

-533 YYSSTYTEIHGNPDL
+533 FYSSTYTEIHGNPDL
-548 KPFSYS
+548 KPCSYY
-554 NVNLMWQIKRR
+554 NLNLMWQIKRR
-565 YTLMAFASLKPDYSV
+565 YTLMAFANLKPDYFV

-623 FAVGTYKHDKSSHF
+623 FAVGTYKHDKSRNF
-637 FDLPFNRKKLSVRLG
+637 FDLPFNRKKLSVILG
-652 GMASVKLCSTQ
+652 GTASVKLCSTQ
-663 DLRLILNPFIQSKAI
+663 DLRLILNPFYQTKAI

-693 LQWSSHDGRWG
+693 LQWSSHDGKWG
-704 LRINGNNIFNNKYDT
+704 VRLNGSNIFNNRFDT

-728 RMKINYSW
+728 RMKINYNW

>member
-1 MFRVTECTFRVTECT
+1 MANKIFLLGLFL
-16 FRDTEWPFRDTEW
+16 
-29 RFIINI
+29 
-35 KQNYLSQNKSD
+35 LSVANVKAQ
-46 VCTCF
+46 T
-51 YINFSYI
+51 
-58 CGDYIQNK
+58 
-66 KLIKMNKFFL
+66 L
-76 TSLLVAA
+76 TQ
-83 AITANAQDNTTKDSL
+83 TDSL

-103 MHNIP
+103 LHNLP

-124 MLSYNMPLL
+124 MLLYNMPLL

-153 NATGNISFSGNEV
+153 DATGSISFSGNEV
-166 TLIINGQATTLT
+166 TLIVNGQATTLT
-178 QEQLAE
+178 QEQLTE

-191 TQLAKAEVM
+191 AQLAKAEVL

-224 NQLSGQIIGGLVQ
+224 NQLSGQVIGGMKQ
-237 TKYAKGFGDLYLSM
+237 SKYAKGFGDLYLSL

-261 YKLVNG
+261 YKYVNG

-276 ANHPLGNNRIH
+276 ANHPLGNNRVY
-287 YNDETGQKSFGITHD
+287 YNDETGQKSFGITHN

-313 NHRLDVAYTGQWDKT
+313 NHRLDVAYTGLWDKRCS
-328 NSNSRTTGSSISGMH
+328 NSNTTGSSISGMH
-343 RDSHEYL
+343 HDSLEYL
-350 HNVDVNYALPFGL
+350 HNVDVNYSLPFGL
-363 TLSGS
+363 TLNGS

-382 TITTENKNETERN
+382 TMHTDESMPETERN

-443 DGSVLP
+443 DGTIQP
-449 DGTSSVDLN
+449 NGTSSVDNN

-470 QINKAISL
+470 QINKAISV

-533 YYSSTYTEIHGNPDL
+533 FYSSTYSEIHGNPDL
-548 KPFSYS
+548 KPFSYY

-565 YTLMAFASLKPDYSV
+565 YTLMAFASLKPDYFV

-587 DRMAVIMKETN
+587 ERMAVIMKETN
-598 FDYSNSFGLQAS
+598 FDYSNSYGLQAS
-610 AIFSAGKWLNGNV
+610 VIFNAGKWLNGNV
-623 FAVGTYKHDKSSHF
+623 FAVGTYKHDKSSNF
-637 FDLPFNRKKLSVRLG
+637 FDLPFNRKKLSVILG
-652 GMASVKLCSTQ
+652 GTASIKLCQTQ
-663 DLRLILNPFIQSKAI
+663 DLRLILNPFYQTKAI
-678 QGVYDISPIFRMNAK
+678 QGVYDISPVFRMNAK
-693 LQWSSHDGRWG
+693 LQWSSHDGKWG
-704 LRINGNNIFNNKYDT
+704 LRLNGSNIFNNLYDT

-728 RMKINYSW
+728 RMKINYNW

-746 FGGYKEKT
+746 FGGYKEKN
-754 VKEVDTSRMGH
+754 VKAVDTSRMGH

>member
-1 MFRVTECTFRVTECT
+1 MA
-16 FRDTEWPFRDTEW
+16 
-29 RFIINI
+29 
-35 KQNYLSQNKSD
+35 NK
-46 VCTCF
+46 
-51 YINFSYI
+51 I
-58 CGDYIQNK
+58 
-66 KLIKMNKFFL
+66 FL
-76 TSLLVAA
+76 LGLFLLFVA
-83 AITANAQDNTTKDSL
+83 NVKAQTLTQTDSL

-103 MHNIP
+103 LHNLP

-153 NATGNISFSGNEV
+153 DATGSISFSGNEV

-178 QEQLAE
+178 QEQLTE

-191 TQLAKAEVM
+191 AQLSKAEVM
-200 LSAPARYHVRGMAI
+200 LSVPARYHVRGMAI

-224 NQLSGQIIGGLVQ
+224 NQLSGQIIGGMRQ
-237 TKYAKGFGDLYLSM
+237 NKYANEFGNLYLSL

-261 YKLVNG
+261 YKYVNG

-276 ANHPLGNNRIH
+276 ANHPLGNNRVY

-313 NHRLDVAYTGQWDKT
+313 NHRLDVAYTGHWDKT
-328 NSNSRTTGSSISGMH
+328 CSNSNTTGSSISGMH
-343 RDSHEYL
+343 HDSHEYL
-350 HNVDVNYALPFGL
+350 HNVDVNYSLPFGL
-363 TLSGS
+363 TLNGS

-382 TITTENKNETERN
+382 TMHTDESMSETERN

-525 YWSTMSNV
+525 YWSTMSSV
-533 YYSSTYTEIHGNPDL
+533 FYSSTYTEIHGNPEL
-548 KPFSYS
+548 KPFAYY

-565 YTLMAFASLKPDYSV
+565 YTLMAFASLKPDYFV

-587 DRMAVIMKETN
+587 ERMAVIMKETN
-598 FDYSNSFGLQAS
+598 FDYSNSYGLQAS
-610 AIFSAGKWLNGNV
+610 VIFNAGKWLNGNV
-623 FAVGTYKHDKSSHF
+623 FAVGTYKHDKSSNF
-637 FDLPFNRKKLSVRLG
+637 FDLPFNRKKLSVILG
-652 GMASVKLCSTQ
+652 GTASVKLCNTQ
-663 DLRLILNPFIQSKAI
+663 DLRLILNPFFQSKAI

-693 LQWSSHDGRWG
+693 LQWTSHDGKWG
-704 LRINGNNIFNNKYDT
+704 LRINGNNIFNNLYDT

-728 RMKINYSW
+728 RMKVNYNW

>member
-1 MFRVTECTFRVTECT
+1 MIFLLGLFL
-16 FRDTEWPFRDTEW
+16 
-29 RFIINI
+29 
-35 KQNYLSQNKSD
+35 LSVANVKAQ
-46 VCTCF
+46 T
-51 YINFSYI
+51 
-58 CGDYIQNK
+58 
-66 KLIKMNKFFL
+66 L
-76 TSLLVAA
+76 TQ
-83 AITANAQDNTTKDSL
+83 TDSL

-103 MHNIP
+103 LHNLP

-138 ADNAYEALTRIPGVS
+138 ADNAYEALTRILGVS
-153 NATGNISFSGNEV
+153 DATGSISFSGNEV

-178 QEQLAE
+178 HEQLTE

-191 TQLAKAEVM
+191 AQLAKAEVM

-214 NIVTKDYAGT
+214 NIVTKDYADT

-302 YRLGMNYAFSK
+302 YRLGMNYTFSK
-313 NHRLDVAYTGQWDKT
+313 NNRLDVAYTGQWDKT

-382 TITTENKNETERN
+382 TMHTDESMPETERN

-412 QTHSLAHG
+412 QTHSLANC

-470 QINKAISL
+470 QINKAISF

-533 YYSSTYTEIHGNPDL
+533 FYSSTYTEIHGNPDL
-548 KPFSYS
+548 KPYSYY

-565 YTLMAFASLKPDYSV
+565 YTLMAFASLKPDYFV

-598 FDYSNSFGLQAS
+598 FDYSNSYGLQAS
-610 AIFSAGKWLNGNV
+610 VIFNAGKWLNGNV
-623 FAVGTYKHDKSSHF
+623 FAVGTYKHDKTSNF
-637 FDLPFNRKKLSVRLG
+637 FDLPFNRKKLSVILG
-652 GMASVKLCSTQ
+652 GTASVKLCNSQ
-663 DLRLILNPFIQSKAI
+663 DLRLILNPFYQIYQTKAI

-693 LQWSSHDGRWG
+693 LQWSSHDGKWG
-704 LRINGNNIFNNKYDT
+704 LRLNGNNIFNNPYDT

-728 RMKINYSW
+728 RMKINYNW

-741 AVIYK
+741 AVVYK
-746 FGGYKEKT
+746 FGDYKKKN
-754 VKEVDTSRMGH
+754 VKAVDTSRMGH

>member
-1 MFRVTECTFRVTECT
+1 MVNKIFLLGLFL
-16 FRDTEWPFRDTEW
+16 
-29 RFIINI
+29 
-35 KQNYLSQNKSD
+35 LSVANVKAQ
-46 VCTCF
+46 T
-51 YINFSYI
+51 
-58 CGDYIQNK
+58 
-66 KLIKMNKFFL
+66 L
-76 TSLLVAA
+76 TH
-83 AITANAQDNTTKDSL
+83 TDSL
-98 TMETM
+98 TMENM
-103 MHNIP
+103 MHNLP

-124 MLSYNMPLL
+124 TLSYNMPLL

-138 ADNAYEALTRIPGVS
+138 ADNAYEALTRIPGIS
-153 NATGNISFSGNEV
+153 DATGSISFSGNEV
-166 TLIINGQATTLT
+166 TLIVNGQATTLT
-178 QEQLAE
+178 QEQLTE

-191 TQLAKAEVM
+191 AQLAKAEVM

-224 NQLSGQIIGGLVQ
+224 NQLSGQFIGGMKQ
-237 TKYAKGFGDLYLSM
+237 SKYAKGFGDLSLSL

-261 YKLVNG
+261 YKYVNG

-276 ANHPLGNNRIH
+276 ANHPLGNNRVY
-287 YNDETGQKSFGITHD
+287 YNDETGQKSFGITHN

-313 NHRLDVAYTGQWDKT
+313 NHRLDVAYTGHWDKRCS
-328 NSNSRTTGSSISGMH
+328 NSNTTGSSISGMH
-343 RDSHEYL
+343 HDSHEYL
-350 HNVDVNYALPFGL
+350 HNVDVNYSLPFGL
-363 TLSGS
+363 TLNGS

-382 TITTENKNETERN
+382 TMHTDESMLETERN

-443 DGSVLP
+443 DGTIQP
-449 DGTSSVDLN
+449 NGTSSVDNN

-470 QINKAISL
+470 QINKAISV

-533 YYSSTYTEIHGNPDL
+533 FYSSTYSEIHGNPDL
-548 KPFSYS
+548 KPFSYY

-565 YTLMAFASLKPDYSV
+565 YTLMAFASLKPDYFV

-587 DRMAVIMKETN
+587 ERMAVIMKETN
-598 FDYSNSFGLQAS
+598 FDYSNSYGLQAS
-610 AIFSAGKWLNGNV
+610 VIFNAGKWLNGNV
-623 FAVGTYKHDKSSHF
+623 FAVGTYKHDKSSNF
-637 FDLPFNRKKLSVRLG
+637 FDLPFNRKKLSVILG
-652 GMASVKLCSTQ
+652 GTASIKLCQTQ
-663 DLRLILNPFIQSKAI
+663 DLRLILNPFYQTKAI

-693 LQWSSHDGRWG
+693 LQWSSHDGKWG
-704 LRINGNNIFNNKYDT
+704 LRLNGSNIFNNLYDT

-728 RMKINYSW
+728 RMKINYNW

-746 FGGYKEKT
+746 FGGYKEKN
-754 VKEVDTSRMGH
+754 VKAVDTSRMGH

>member
-1 MFRVTECTFRVTECT
+1 MANKIFLLGLFL
-16 FRDTEWPFRDTEW
+16 
-29 RFIINI
+29 
-35 KQNYLSQNKSD
+35 LSVANVKAQ
-46 VCTCF
+46 T
-51 YINFSYI
+51 
-58 CGDYIQNK
+58 
-66 KLIKMNKFFL
+66 L
-76 TSLLVAA
+76 TQ
-83 AITANAQDNTTKDSL
+83 TDSL

-103 MHNIP
+103 LHNLP

-138 ADNAYEALTRIPGVS
+138 ADNAYEALTRIPGIS
-153 NATGNISFSGNEV
+153 DATGSISFSGNEV
-166 TLIINGQATTLT
+166 TLIINGQTTTLT
-178 QEQLAE
+178 QEQLTE

-191 TQLAKAEVM
+191 AQLAKAEVM

-224 NQLSGQIIGGLVQ
+224 NQLSGQIIGGMRQ
-237 TKYAKGFGDLYLSM
+237 NKYANEFGNLYLSL

-261 YKLVNG
+261 YKYVNG

-276 ANHPLGNNRIH
+276 ANHPLGNNRVY

-302 YRLGMNYAFSK
+302 YRLGMNYAFGK

-328 NSNSRTTGSSISGMH
+328 NSNSRSTGSSISGMH

-533 YYSSTYTEIHGNPDL
+533 FYSSTYTEIHGNPDL
-548 KPFSYS
+548 KPFSYY

-610 AIFSAGKWLNGNV
+610 AIFSAGKWLDGNV

-652 GMASVKLCSTQ
+652 GTASVKLCSTQ

-704 LRINGNNIFNNKYDT
+704 LRLNGNNIFNNKYDT

-746 FGGYKEKT
+746 FGGYKEKN
-754 VKEVDTSRMGH
+754 VKAVDTSRMGH

>member
-1 MFRVTECTFRVTECT
+1 MVNKIFLLGLFL
-16 FRDTEWPFRDTEW
+16 
-29 RFIINI
+29 
-35 KQNYLSQNKSD
+35 LSVANVKAQ
-46 VCTCF
+46 T
-51 YINFSYI
+51 
-58 CGDYIQNK
+58 
-66 KLIKMNKFFL
+66 L
-76 TSLLVAA
+76 TH
-83 AITANAQDNTTKDSL
+83 TDSL
-98 TMETM
+98 TMENM
-103 MHNIP
+103 MHNLP

-138 ADNAYEALTRIPGVS
+138 ADNAYEALTRIPGIS
-153 NATGNISFSGNEV
+153 DATGSISFSGNEV

-178 QEQLAE
+178 QEQLTE

-191 TQLAKAEVM
+191 AQLSKAEVM

-224 NQLSGQIIGGLVQ
+224 NQLSGQVIGGMKQ
-237 TKYAKGFGDLYLSM
+237 SKYAKGFGDLYLSL

-261 YKLVNG
+261 YKYVNG

-276 ANHPLGNNRIH
+276 ANHPLGNNRVY
-287 YNDETGQKSFGITHD
+287 YNDETGQKSFGITHN

-313 NHRLDVAYTGQWDKT
+313 NHRLDVTYTGHWDKRCS
-328 NSNSRTTGSSISGMH
+328 NSNTTGSSISGMH
-343 RDSHEYL
+343 HDSHEYL
-350 HNVDVNYALPFGL
+350 HNVDVNYSLPFGL
-363 TLSGS
+363 TLNGS

-382 TITTENKNETERN
+382 TMHTDESMSETERN

-412 QTHSLAHG
+412 QTHLLAHG

-438 TTIDK
+438 TTINK

-458 ERIWNIYAGFSK
+458 ERIWNLYAGFSK
-470 QINKAISL
+470 QINKALSL

-533 YYSSTYTEIHGNPDL
+533 FYSSTYSEIHGNPDL
-548 KPFSYS
+548 KPFAYY

-565 YTLMAFASLKPDYSV
+565 YTLMAFASLKPDYFV

-587 DRMAVIMKETN
+587 ERMAVIMKETN
-598 FDYSNSFGLQAS
+598 FDYSNSYGLQAS
-610 AIFSAGKWLNGNV
+610 VIFNAGKWLNGNV
-623 FAVGTYKHDKSSHF
+623 FAVGIYKHDKSDYF
-637 FDLPFNRKKLSVRLG
+637 FDLPFNRKKLTATLG
-652 GMASVKLCSTQ
+652 GTASIKLCQTQ
-663 DLRLILNPFIQSKAI
+663 DLRLILNPFYQTKAI

-693 LQWSSHDGRWG
+693 LQWSSHDGKWG
-704 LRINGNNIFNNKYDT
+704 LRLNGSNIFNNLYDT

-728 RMKINYSW
+728 RMKINYNW

-746 FGGYKEKT
+746 FGGYKEKN
-754 VKEVDTSRMGH
+754 VKAVDTSRMGH

>member
-1 MFRVTECTFRVTECT
+1 MANKIFLLGLFL
-16 FRDTEWPFRDTEW
+16 
-29 RFIINI
+29 
-35 KQNYLSQNKSD
+35 LSVANVKAQ
-46 VCTCF
+46 T
-51 YINFSYI
+51 
-58 CGDYIQNK
+58 
-66 KLIKMNKFFL
+66 L
-76 TSLLVAA
+76 TQ
-83 AITANAQDNTTKDSL
+83 TDSL

-103 MHNIP
+103 LHNLP

-124 MLSYNMPLL
+124 MLLYNMPLL

-153 NATGNISFSGNEV
+153 DATGSISFSGNEV

-178 QEQLAE
+178 QEQLTE

-191 TQLAKAEVM
+191 AQLAKAEVM

-224 NQLSGQIIGGLVQ
+224 NQLSGQIIGGFEQ
-237 TKYAKGFGDLYLSM
+237 NKYAKGFGDLYLSL

-261 YKLVNG
+261 YKYVNG
-267 NSYGESSRI
+267 NSYGESSLI
-276 ANHPLGNNRIH
+276 ANHPLGNNRVY

-412 QTHSLAHG
+412 QTHSLSHG

-443 DGSVLP
+443 DGTILP
-449 DGTSSVDLN
+449 DGTSSVDNN
-458 ERIWNIYAGFSK
+458 ERIWKIYAGFSK

-485 QYHSPIWDKWRV
+485 QYHSPIWNKWRV

-533 YYSSTYTEIHGNPDL
+533 FYSSTYTVIHGNPDL
-548 KPFSYS
+548 KPFSYY

-565 YTLMAFASLKPDYSV
+565 YTLMAFASLKPDYFV

-623 FAVGTYKHDKSSHF
+623 FAVGTYKHDKSCNF
-637 FDLPFNRKKLSVRLG
+637 FDLPFDRKKLSVILG
-652 GMASVKLCSTQ
+652 GTASVKLCSTQ
-663 DLRLILNPFIQSKAI
+663 DLRLILNPFYQTKAI

-693 LQWSSHDGRWG
+693 LQWSSHDGKWG
-704 LRINGNNIFNNKYDT
+704 VRLNGSNIFNNKYDT

-746 FGGYKEKT
+746 FGGYKEKN
-754 VKEVDTSRMGH
+754 VKAVDTSRMGH

>member
-1 MFRVTECTFRVTECT
+1 MANKIFLLGLFL
-16 FRDTEWPFRDTEW
+16 
-29 RFIINI
+29 
-35 KQNYLSQNKSD
+35 LSVANVKAQ
-46 VCTCF
+46 T
-51 YINFSYI
+51 
-58 CGDYIQNK
+58 
-66 KLIKMNKFFL
+66 L
-76 TSLLVAA
+76 TQ
-83 AITANAQDNTTKDSL
+83 TDSL

-103 MHNIP
+103 LHNLP

-153 NATGNISFSGNEV
+153 DATGSISFSGNEV

-178 QEQLAE
+178 QEQLTE

-191 TQLAKAEVM
+191 AQLAKAEVM

-224 NQLSGQIIGGLVQ
+224 NQLSGQIIGGMRQ
-237 TKYAKGFGDLYLSM
+237 NKYANEFGNLYLSL

-261 YKLVNG
+261 YKYVNG

-302 YRLGMNYAFSK
+302 YRLGMNYTFSK
-313 NHRLDVAYTGQWDKT
+313 NNRLDVAYTGQWNKT

-368 YTYYRTPQQQALDG
+368 YTYYRTPQKQALDG

-533 YYSSTYTEIHGNPDL
+533 FYSSTYTEIHGNPDL
-548 KPFSYS
+548 KPFSYY

-652 GMASVKLCSTQ
+652 GTASVKLCSTQ

-704 LRINGNNIFNNKYDT
+704 LRLNGNNIFNNKYDT

-746 FGGYKEKT
+746 FGGYKEKN
-754 VKEVDTSRMGH
+754 VKAVDTSRMGH

>member
-1 MFRVTECTFRVTECT
+1 MANKIFLLGLFL
-16 FRDTEWPFRDTEW
+16 
-29 RFIINI
+29 
-35 KQNYLSQNKSD
+35 LSVANVKAQ
-46 VCTCF
+46 T
-51 YINFSYI
+51 
-58 CGDYIQNK
+58 
-66 KLIKMNKFFL
+66 L
-76 TSLLVAA
+76 TQ
-83 AITANAQDNTTKDSL
+83 TDSL

-103 MHNIP
+103 LHNLP

-153 NATGNISFSGNEV
+153 DATGSISFSGNEV

-178 QEQLAE
+178 QEQLTE

-191 TQLAKAEVM
+191 AQLSKAEVI

-224 NQLSGQIIGGLVQ
+224 NQLSGQIIGGMRQ
-237 TKYAKGFGDLYLSM
+237 NKYANEFGNLYLSL

-261 YKLVNG
+261 YKYVNG

-302 YRLGMNYAFSK
+302 YRLGMNYTFSK

-412 QTHSLAHG
+412 QTHSLSHG

-533 YYSSTYTEIHGNPDL
+533 FYSSTYTEIHGNPDL
-548 KPFSYS
+548 KPFSYY

-623 FAVGTYKHDKSSHF
+623 FAVGTYKHDKSRNF
-637 FDLPFNRKKLSVRLG
+637 FDLPFDRKKLSVILG
-652 GMASVKLCSTQ
+652 GTASVKLCSTQ

-704 LRINGNNIFNNKYDT
+704 LRLNGNNIFNNKYDT

-728 RMKINYSW
+728 RMKINYNW

-746 FGGYKEKT
+746 FGGYKEKN
-754 VKEVDTSRMGH
+754 VKAVDTSRMGH

>member
-1 MFRVTECTFRVTECT
+1 M
-16 FRDTEWPFRDTEW
+16 
-29 RFIINI
+29 N
-35 KQNYLSQNKSD
+35 
-46 VCTCF
+46 
-51 YINFSYI
+51 
-58 CGDYIQNK
+58 
-66 KLIKMNKFFL
+66 IKMNRILFMGIFVAL
-76 TSLLVAA
+76 T
-83 AITANAQDNTTKDSL
+83 ITANAQDDIPKDSL
-98 TMETM
+98 TMEWKSM
-103 MHNIP
+103 FRNLP
-108 EVMVKGSR
+108 EVMIKGSR
-116 PIVKAERG
+116 PIVKVERG
-124 MLSYNMPLL
+124 LLLYNMPLL

-153 NATGNISFSGNEV
+153 DATGNISFLGNEV
-166 TLIINGQATTLT
+166 TLIVNGQATTLT
-178 QEQLAE
+178 QEQLTE

-224 NQLSGQIIGGLVQ
+224 NQLSGQVIGGMKQ
-237 TKYAKGFGDLYLSM
+237 SKYAKGFGDLYLSL

-261 YKLVNG
+261 YKYVNG

-276 ANHPLGNNRIH
+276 ANHPLGDNRIH

-302 YRLGMNYAFSK
+302 YRLGMNYTFSK
-313 NHRLDVAYTGQWDKT
+313 NNRLDLAYTGQWNKT

-343 RDSHEYL
+343 HDSHEYL

-382 TITTENKNETERN
+382 TMHTDESMPETERN

-412 QTHSLAHG
+412 QTHSLTQG

-438 TTIDK
+438 TTIDR

-470 QINKAISL
+470 QINKAVSV

-533 YYSSTYTEIHGNPDL
+533 FYSSTYTEIHGNPDL
-548 KPFSYS
+548 KPFSYY

-565 YTLMAFASLKPDYSV
+565 YTLMAFASLKPDYFV

-587 DRMAVIMKETN
+587 ERMAVIMKETN
-598 FDYSNSFGLQAS
+598 FDYSNSYGLQAS
-610 AIFSAGKWLNGNV
+610 VIFNAGKWLNGNV

-652 GMASVKLCSTQ
+652 GTASVKLCSTQ
-663 DLRLILNPFIQSKAI
+663 DLRLILNPFIQSKAM

-693 LQWSSHDGRWG
+693 LQWSSHDGKWG
-704 LRINGNNIFNNKYDT
+704 VRLNGSNIFNNRFDT

-746 FGGYKEKT
+746 FGGYKEKNI
-754 VKEVDTSRMGH
+754 KKVDTSRMGH

>member
-1 MFRVTECTFRVTECT
+1 MSRVLFMGIFVA
-16 FRDTEWPFRDTEW
+16 
-29 RFIINI
+29 
-35 KQNYLSQNKSD
+35 
-46 VCTCF
+46 
-51 YINFSYI
+51 
-58 CGDYIQNK
+58 
-66 KLIKMNKFFL
+66 L
-76 TSLLVAA
+76 T
-83 AITANAQDNTTKDSL
+83 ITANAQDDIPKDSL
-98 TMETM
+98 TMEWKSM
-103 MHNIP
+103 FRNLP
-108 EVMVKGSR
+108 EVMIKGSH

-133 LKQLP
+133 LKQFP

-153 NATGNISFSGNEV
+153 DATGNISFLGNEV
-166 TLIINGQATTLT
+166 TLIVNGQATTLT
-178 QEQLAE
+178 QEQLTE

-191 TQLAKAEVM
+191 AQLAKAEVM

-224 NQLSGQIIGGLVQ
+224 NQLSGQVIGGMKQ
-237 TKYAKGFGDLYLSM
+237 SKYAKGFGDLYLSL
-251 QRGKFGLDAQ
+251 QRDKFGLDAQ
-261 YKLVNG
+261 YKYVNG

-276 ANHPLGNNRIH
+276 ANHPLGNNRVY

-302 YRLGMNYAFSK
+302 CRLGMNYTFSK
-313 NHRLDVAYTGQWDKT
+313 NNRLDVAYTGQWDKT

-412 QTHSLAHG
+412 QTHSLTQG

-470 QINKAISL
+470 QINKAVSV

-533 YYSSTYTEIHGNPDL
+533 FYSSTYTEIHGNPDL
-548 KPFSYS
+548 KPFSYY

-565 YTLMAFASLKPDYSV
+565 YTLMAFASLKPDYFV

-610 AIFSAGKWLNGNV
+610 AIFSVGKWLNGNV

-652 GMASVKLCSTQ
+652 GTVSVKLCSTQ

-704 LRINGNNIFNNKYDT
+704 LRLNGNNIFNNKYDT
-719 RSVQGNQDY
+719 RSLQGNQDY

-746 FGGYKEKT
+746 FGGYKEKNI
-754 VKEVDTSRMGH
+754 KKVDTSRMGH

>member
-1 MFRVTECTFRVTECT
+1 MA
-16 FRDTEWPFRDTEW
+16 
-29 RFIINI
+29 
-35 KQNYLSQNKSD
+35 NK
-46 VCTCF
+46 
-51 YINFSYI
+51 I
-58 CGDYIQNK
+58 
-66 KLIKMNKFFL
+66 FL
-76 TSLLVAA
+76 LGLFLLFVA
-83 AITANAQDNTTKDSL
+83 NVKAQTLTQTDSL

-103 MHNIP
+103 LHNLP

-153 NATGNISFSGNEV
+153 DATGSISFSGNEV

-178 QEQLAE
+178 QEQLTE

-191 TQLAKAEVM
+191 AQLAKAEVM

-224 NQLSGQIIGGLVQ
+224 NQLSGQIIGGMRQ
-237 TKYAKGFGDLYLSM
+237 NKYANEFGNLYLSL

-261 YKLVNG
+261 YKYVNG

-276 ANHPLGNNRIH
+276 ANHPLGNNRVY

-313 NHRLDVAYTGQWDKT
+313 NHRLDVAYTGHWDKT
-328 NSNSRTTGSSISGMH
+328 CSNSNTTGSSISGMH
-343 RDSHEYL
+343 HDSHEYL
-350 HNVDVNYALPFGL
+350 HNVDVNYSLPFGL
-363 TLSGS
+363 TLNGS
-368 YTYYRTPQQQALDG
+368 YTYYRTPQLQALDG
-382 TITTENKNETERN
+382 TMHTDESMSETERN

-443 DGSVLP
+443 DGTIQP
-449 DGTSSVDLN
+449 NGTSSVDNN

-470 QINKAISL
+470 QINKAISV

-485 QYHSPIWDKWRV
+485 QYHSPIWDKWRI

-533 YYSSTYTEIHGNPDL
+533 FYSSTYSEIHGNPDL
-548 KPFSYS
+548 KPFAYY

-565 YTLMAFASLKPDYSV
+565 YTLMAFASLKPDYFV

-587 DRMAVIMKETN
+587 ERMAVIMKETN
-598 FDYSNSFGLQAS
+598 FDYSNSYGLQAS
-610 AIFSAGKWLNGNV
+610 VIFNAGKWLNGNV
-623 FAVGTYKHDKSSHF
+623 FAVGTYKHDKSSNF
-637 FDLPFNRKKLSVRLG
+637 FDLPFNRKKLSVILG
-652 GMASVKLCSTQ
+652 GTASVKLCNTQ
-663 DLRLILNPFIQSKAI
+663 DLRLILNPFFQSKAI

-693 LQWSSHDGRWG
+693 LQWTSHDGKWG
-704 LRINGNNIFNNKYDT
+704 LRLNGNNIFNNLYDT

-728 RMKINYSW
+728 RMKVNYNW

>member
-1 MFRVTECTFRVTECT
+1 MANKIFLLGLFL
-16 FRDTEWPFRDTEW
+16 
-29 RFIINI
+29 
-35 KQNYLSQNKSD
+35 LSVANVKAQ
-46 VCTCF
+46 T
-51 YINFSYI
+51 
-58 CGDYIQNK
+58 
-66 KLIKMNKFFL
+66 L
-76 TSLLVAA
+76 TQ
-83 AITANAQDNTTKDSL
+83 TDSL

-103 MHNIP
+103 LHNLP

-124 MLSYNMPLL
+124 MLSYNMPQL

-153 NATGNISFSGNEV
+153 DATGSISFSGNVV
-166 TLIINGQATTLT
+166 TLIVNGQATTLT
-178 QEQLAE
+178 QEQLTE

-191 TQLAKAEVM
+191 AQLAKAEVM

-224 NQLSGQIIGGLVQ
+224 NQLSGQIIGGMRQ
-237 TKYAKGFGDLYLSM
+237 NKYANEFGNLYLSL

-261 YKLVNG
+261 YKYVNG

-302 YRLGMNYAFSK
+302 YRLGMNYTFGK
-313 NHRLDVAYTGQWDKT
+313 NHRLDVAYTGRWNKT

-533 YYSSTYTEIHGNPDL
+533 FYSSTYTEIHGNPDL
-548 KPFSYS
+548 KPFSYY

-652 GMASVKLCSTQ
+652 GTASVKLCSTQ

-704 LRINGNNIFNNKYDT
+704 LRLNGNNIFNNKYDT

-746 FGGYKEKT
+746 FGGYKEKN
-754 VKEVDTSRMGH
+754 VKAVDTSRMGH

>member
-1 MFRVTECTFRVTECT
+1 MANKIFLLGLFL
-16 FRDTEWPFRDTEW
+16 
-29 RFIINI
+29 
-35 KQNYLSQNKSD
+35 LSVANVKAQ
-46 VCTCF
+46 T
-51 YINFSYI
+51 
-58 CGDYIQNK
+58 
-66 KLIKMNKFFL
+66 L
-76 TSLLVAA
+76 TH
-83 AITANAQDNTTKDSL
+83 TDSL
-98 TMETM
+98 TMENM
-103 MHNIP
+103 MHNLP

-138 ADNAYEALTRIPGVS
+138 ADNAYEALTRIPGIS
-153 NATGNISFSGNEV
+153 DATGSISFSGNEV
-166 TLIINGQATTLT
+166 TLIVNGQATTLT
-178 QEQLAE
+178 QEQLTE

-191 TQLAKAEVM
+191 AQLAKAEVM

-224 NQLSGQIIGGLVQ
+224 NQLSGQFIGGMKQ
-237 TKYAKGFGDLYLSM
+237 SKYAKGFGDLYLSL

-261 YKLVNG
+261 YKYVNG

-276 ANHPLGNNRIH
+276 ANHPLGNNRVY
-287 YNDETGQKSFGITHD
+287 YNDETGQKSFGITHN

-313 NHRLDVAYTGQWDKT
+313 NHRLDVAYTGHWDKRCS
-328 NSNSRTTGSSISGMH
+328 NSNTTGSSISGMH
-343 RDSHEYL
+343 HDSHEYL
-350 HNVDVNYALPFGL
+350 HNVDVNYSLPFGL
-363 TLSGS
+363 TLNGS

-382 TITTENKNETERN
+382 TMHTDESMLETERN

-443 DGSVLP
+443 DGTIQP
-449 DGTSSVDLN
+449 NGTSSVDNN

-470 QINKAISL
+470 QINKAISV

-533 YYSSTYTEIHGNPDL
+533 FYSSTYSEIHGNPDL
-548 KPFSYS
+548 KPFSYY

-565 YTLMAFASLKPDYSV
+565 YTLMAFASLKPDYFV

-587 DRMAVIMKETN
+587 ERMAVIMKETN
-598 FDYSNSFGLQAS
+598 FDYSNSYGLQAS
-610 AIFSAGKWLNGNV
+610 VIFNAGKWLNGNV
-623 FAVGTYKHDKSSHF
+623 FAVGTYKHDKSSNF
-637 FDLPFNRKKLSVRLG
+637 FDLPFNRKKLSVILG
-652 GMASVKLCSTQ
+652 GTASVKLCNTQ
-663 DLRLILNPFIQSKAI
+663 DLRLILNPFFQSKAI

-693 LQWSSHDGRWG
+693 LQCSSHDGRWG
-704 LRINGNNIFNNKYDT
+704 LRLNGNNIFNNKYDT

-728 RMKINYSW
+728 RMKINYNW

>member
-1 MFRVTECTFRVTECT
+1 MANKIFLLGLFL
-16 FRDTEWPFRDTEW
+16 
-29 RFIINI
+29 
-35 KQNYLSQNKSD
+35 LSVANVKAQ
-46 VCTCF
+46 T
-51 YINFSYI
+51 
-58 CGDYIQNK
+58 
-66 KLIKMNKFFL
+66 L
-76 TSLLVAA
+76 TQ
-83 AITANAQDNTTKDSL
+83 TDSL

-103 MHNIP
+103 LHNLP

-153 NATGNISFSGNEV
+153 DATGSISFSGNEV

-178 QEQLAE
+178 QEQLTE

-191 TQLAKAEVM
+191 AQLAKAEVM

-224 NQLSGQIIGGLVQ
+224 NQLSGQIIGGMRQ
-237 TKYAKGFGDLYLSM
+237 NKYANEFGNLYLSL

-261 YKLVNG
+261 YKYVNG

-276 ANHPLGNNRIH
+276 ANHPLGNNRVY

-313 NHRLDVAYTGQWDKT
+313 NHRLDVAYTGHWDKT
-328 NSNSRTTGSSISGMH
+328 CSNSNTTGSSISGMH
-343 RDSHEYL
+343 HDSHEYL
-350 HNVDVNYALPFGL
+350 HNVDVNYSLPFGL
-363 TLSGS
+363 TLNGS
-368 YTYYRTPQQQALDG
+368 YTNYRTPQQQALDG
-382 TITTENKNETERN
+382 TMHTDESMSETERN

-420 WGLSYGVKG
+420 WGLSYGVRG

-443 DGSVLP
+443 DGTIQP
-449 DGTSSVDLN
+449 NGTSSVDNN

-470 QINKAISL
+470 QINKAISV

-533 YYSSTYTEIHGNPDL
+533 FYSSTYSEIHGNPDL
-548 KPFSYS
+548 KPFAYY

-565 YTLMAFASLKPDYSV
+565 YTLMAFASLKPDYFV

-587 DRMAVIMKETN
+587 ERMAVIMKETN
-598 FDYSNSFGLQAS
+598 FDYSNSYGLQAS
-610 AIFSAGKWLNGNV
+610 VIFNAGKWLNGNV
-623 FAVGTYKHDKSSHF
+623 FAVGTYKHDKSSNF
-637 FDLPFNRKKLSVRLG
+637 FDLPFNRKKLSVILG
-652 GMASVKLCSTQ
+652 GTASVKLCNTQ
-663 DLRLILNPFIQSKAI
+663 DLRLILNPFFQSKAI

-693 LQWSSHDGRWG
+693 LQWTSHDGKWG
-704 LRINGNNIFNNKYDT
+704 LRINGNNIFNNLYDT

-728 RMKINYSW
+728 RMKVNYNW